1 MGYSNIAG
9 DLNVYTDTST
19 SSLTV
24 RNDTTLLGNLTAIS
38 GFHTFGNVVA
48 GNLVVTGNFTI
59 TATNTQVSNSLS
71 INNAGTATALKV
83 VQYEGGVH
91 NVAEFWDFHTLAM
104 VIDAVGN
111 VGIHTT
117 SSPNYSLTV
126 YDGAYITD
134 LTLANSLPISSGGTG
149 ATTAAPNFVFAGP
162 FIGSAAPPSFRAL
175 VNSDLPSYIS
185 VSNISANGS
194 ALSSLTGAN
203 VTGNVAQATLA
214 LVVSQAAQPNIT
226 SVGTLTG
233 LTVSGIL
240 SADLYVGNA
249 SGLSNLNSSNLV
261 GNVANANV
269 ALVVSQAA
277 QPNITSVGTLTGLT
291 VSGILSAGLYVG
303 NASGLS
309 NLNSSNLVGNVAN
322 ANVALV
328 VSQAAQPNITSVG
341 LLSNLAVSNSVTTTN
356 LFATNGLDVGPGTL
370 GTNVAIFS
378 NVSGGSNVF
387 GMDSNAT
394 VVIGLPPS
402 SNVNYG
408 AGYPNT
414 SKAVLVL
421 NGAGSATYP
430 ITLSL
435 LGRDSGIDFGGGGQS
450 AAQIR
455 NSYAGGGAGSLSF
468 WLNNSNGADGNISEK
483 ARFTHTGLFGVGT
496 STPGATIHAVGNIYA
511 SNALQTT
518 NVFVDKGLDVGPG
531 TLGTNVVIFSNASG
545 GSNVFVMN
553 SNGRIGIGTTN
564 PGAQLDIYST
574 TAAEAGATVTNSGG
588 SITIN
593 AGVNAIY
600 FSTAGTIRAIVNASG
615 FTPYTDLTYNLGN
628 PAGNRW
634 NYLVAGTA
642 ALTGGGANVYAA
654 NAVTTTNVF
663 ATTANVMTLNVATIS
678 NLNTLVLTN
687 NLYTP
692 NALST
697 TNVFAVTAT
706 VPGFTSQFTVN
717 GGTTVTWSAAGY
729 LLWSGRVLVIP
740 AWRNAAYATAG
751 YWDIYCPTSGTI
763 ISNGGT
769 VTCTAAGIPMSG
781 WFALYYRVVPG
792 SGNTSVQANFL
803 IKDYTDTTYSPDS
816 NWILLAVRNGD
827 SGELKWMPGN
837 TTIPLGGT
845 FYTPSASYDK
855 VQVAGTVVV
864 DSARTGIFT
873 NLYSAN
879 SLTTTNV
886 FATTANVGTL
896 NVATISNLNTLVLT
910 NNLYAPNALSTT
922 NVFVSNGL
930 DVGPGTLG
938 TNVVIFSNI
947 SGGANTFVMDSNGR
961 IGIGT
966 TAPSYA
972 LDIGNPSGLTNK
984 STFLRVG
991 SLGGS
996 TANAGIIISPWNGRA
1011 GGPSCQIIGVDDA
1024 SSSAHLT
1031 FWTAPAGG
1039 STTSLERVRIIN
1051 NGFVGI
1057 NTTAPTAN
1065 LHVAGNIYASNA
1077 LSTTNIFATT
1087 ANLTT
1092 ANATTILATTA
1103 NIVTANAT
1111 TIYAANSVTTTNLV
1125 TAGFTSN
1132 STNTTFNFDTITI
1145 PFINST
1151 TLNVASFAN
1160 VQTQTIQGSSGQ
1172 ASLIVTGNIY
1182 ASNALSTANAYLTG
1196 TLNVQGTS
1204 NLSVANIAN
1213 IYTTNIVGFVGSQ
1226 WTGSTGSPI
1235 YYVPQVGVGT
1245 SVTTAN
1251 LTVTG
1256 NIYASNSIQTG
1267 NLILGGVTS
1276 GGFLQAQG
1284 TANVASVSTIPIG
1297 SGGTNQTSYGT
1308 TGGVV
1313 YYDGTRFQAASGVRA
1328 STATTLNVTTANIT
1342 TLQTNSFI
1350 PASSGLFMN
1359 LNASYTLTAGASWTG
1374 SIAGTITSNLYTLF
1388 APIPGITGWDAYGS
1402 SAFVNAPTANGG
1414 IKFNQPGP
1422 YMITAVISA
1431 DNDIKT
1437 IALSSN
1443 TADVHSNVTNV
1454 WSYCYRFGV
1463 GTNPSIPAIIPVNV
1477 TDTTKYYYIDY
1488 ETTSQTDTIH
1498 RTAYTNTSA
1507 EAYTGSYVIIRPV

>member
-1 MGYSNIAG
+1 
-9 DLNVYTDTST
+9 
-19 SSLTV
+19 
-24 RNDTTLLGNLTAIS
+24 
-38 GFHTFGNVVA
+38 
-48 GNLVVTGNFTI
+48 
-59 TATNTQVSNSLS
+59 
-71 INNAGTATALKV
+71 
-83 VQYEGGVH
+83 
-91 NVAEFWDFHTLAM
+91 
-104 VIDAVGN
+104 
-111 VGIHTT
+111 
-117 SSPNYSLTV
+117 
-126 YDGAYITD
+126 
-134 LTLANSLPISSGGTG
+134 
-149 ATTAAPNFVFAGP
+149 
-162 FIGSAAPPSFRAL
+162 
-175 VNSDLPSYIS
+175 
-185 VSNISANGS
+185 
-194 ALSSLTGAN
+194 
-203 VTGNVAQATLA
+203 
-214 LVVSQAAQPNIT
+214 VSQAAQPNIT

-240 SADLYVGNA
+240 SAGLYVGNA

-370 GTNVAIFS
+370 GSNVVIFS

-387 GMDSNAT
+387 VMDSN
-394 VVIGLPPS
+394 
-402 SNVNYG
+402 SNVGIGTG
-408 AGYPNT
+408 A
-414 SKAVLVL
+414 
-421 NGAGSATYP
+421 P
-430 ITLSL
+430 IYKL
-435 LGRDSGIDFGGGGQS
+435 DVSG
-450 AAQIR
+450 QIR
-455 NSYAGGGAGSLSF
+455 ASRLALNQNPSYPSF
-468 WLNNSNGADGNISEK
+468 DINLP
-483 ARFTHTGLFGVGT
+483 F
-496 STPGATIHAVGNIYA
+496 
-511 SNALQTT
+511 
-518 NVFVDKGLDVGPG
+518 
-531 TLGTNVVIFSNASG
+531 
-545 GSNVFVMN
+545 
-553 SNGRIGIGTTN
+553 NGRIGSS
-564 PGAQLDIYST
+564 GADRGNLYFPNT
-574 TAAEAGATVTNSGG
+574 GFEAALYGQVIRFHTDPS
-588 SITIN
+588 
-593 AGVNAIY
+593 
-600 FSTAGTIRAIVNASG
+600 GTISTERMQITSTGLVGINTT
-615 FTPYTDLTYNLGN
+615 TPTSNLHVQG
-628 PAGNRW
+628 
-634 NYLVAGTA
+634 
-642 ALTGGGANVYAA
+642 NVYVS

-663 ATTANVMTLNVATIS
+663 AATETLTGTTGATTLNITGNVYAS
-678 NLNTLVLTN
+678 NAVT
-687 NLYTP
+687 
-692 NALST
+692 T
-697 TNVFAVTAT
+697 TNVFAITAT

-717 GGTTVTWSAAGY
+717 GGGTVTWSAAGY

-740 AWRNAAYATAG
+740 AWRNAAYAAGG
-751 YWDIYCPTSGTI
+751 YWEINCPTSGTI

-769 VTCTAAGIPMSG
+769 VTCTAAGIPVGG
-781 WFALYYRVVPG
+781 WYALYYRVVPG
-792 SGNTSVQANFL
+792 SANSSVQANFL
-803 IKDYTDTTYSPDS
+803 LKDWTDTTYSPDS

-827 SGELKWMPGN
+827 SGEIKWMPGN

-864 DSARTGIFT
+864 DSARTGIFA

-879 SLTTTNV
+879 ALSTTNV
-886 FATTANVGTL
+886 FSTTANVGTL
-896 NVATISNLNTLVLT
+896 NVSTISNLNSLVLL
-910 NNLYAPNALSTT
+910 NNLYASNSLSTT
-922 NVFVSNGL
+922 NVFVDKGL

-938 TNVVIFSNI
+938 SNVVIFSNA

-961 IGIGT
+961 VTIGSTYTGGSLLSFGQAATTPINKIITLYDGNSAENPVSSTNFSGFGIG
-966 TAPSYA
+966 
-972 LDIGNPSGLTNK
+972 GNVLRYQVADT
-984 STFLRVG
+984 STRHVFF
-991 SLGGS
+991 GGS
-996 TANAGIIISPWNGRA
+996 SEYARITSTGISI
-1011 GGPSCQIIGVDDA
+1011 
-1024 SSSAHLT
+1024 LT
-1031 FWTAPAGG
+1031 GAAP
-1039 STTSLERVRIIN
+1039 N
-1051 NGFVGI
+1051 
-1057 NTTAPTAN
+1057 AN

-1077 LSTTNIFATT
+1077 LSTTNLLATT